1 MTPSPHREPSVNRRP
16 TLLAAIALTAAA
28 ALSLSAC
35 GSDDSSKDKDKDNDK
50 IAGADTGSEKS
61 ASPSASA
68 SAAAGRPKIEL
79 PSDLKHTFT
88 PEGSDDAVQNAVLKD
103 NAEFIR
109 ALDAAI
115 VAQNP
120 RLPAL
125 EFYTEGEGAVAAE
138 QWVKAFTD
146 AGWTVTGAVRYF
158 DRQVTV
164 SSKDAASLS
173 YCADESKGFSK
184 VIKTGELKGTKV
196 TKDSYVAYGA
206 QVEKN
211 QEGVWE
217 LVKIVSTE
225 GADRCQP

>member
-1 MTPSPHREPSVNRRP
+1 MNRRP

-35 GSDDSSKDKDKDNDK
+35 GSDDSSKDKDNDK
-50 IAGADTGSEKS
+50 IAGADTGNDKS

-68 SAAAGRPKIEL
+68 PAVVGRPKIEL
-79 PSDLKHTFT
+79 PSDITLTFT
-88 PEGSDDAVQNAVLKD
+88 PEQESDAVQTAVLKD

-109 ALDAAI
+109 ALNAAI

-125 EFYTEGEGAVAAE
+125 EYYTEGEGAVAAQE
-138 QWVKAFTD
+138 WVGAFKD
-146 AGWTVTGAVRYF
+146 AGWTVTGTVRYF

-164 SSKDAASLS
+164 NSKNSASLS
-173 YCADESKGFSK
+173 YCGDESKGFSK
-184 VIKTGELKGTKV
+184 VIKTKELKGTKV
-196 TKDSYVAYGA
+196 TKDSYTAYGV
-206 QVEKN
+206 QLQKN
-211 QEGVWE
+211 KQGVWE
-217 LVKIVSTE
+217 LVKISSTQ

>member
-1 MTPSPHREPSVNRRP
+1 VKRSS
-16 TLLAAIALTAAA
+16 LLVAIALTAAA

-35 GSDDSSKDKDKDNDK
+35 GSSDSGSSTDDGKT
-50 IAGADTGSEKS
+50 AGADVGSTKS
-61 ASPSASA
+61 ASPSASVAA
-68 SAAAGRPKIEL
+68 SGERPKIGL
-79 PSDLKHTFT
+79 PSHVTHTFT
-88 PEGSDDAVQNAVLKD
+88 PEQSDDAVENAVLKD

-109 ALDAAI
+109 ALDVAI
-115 VAQNP
+115 VEQNP

-146 AGWTVTGAVRYF
+146 AGWTITGAVRYF

-164 SSKDAASLS
+164 NSKTTASLT

-196 TKDSYVAYGA
+196 TKDSYIAYGV

-211 QEGVWE
+211 RKGVWE
-217 LVKIVSTE
+217 LMKIVSTE

>member
-35 GSDDSSKDKDKDNDK
+35 GSDDSSKDKDNDK
-50 IAGADTGSEKS
+50 IAGADTGEEKS

-68 SAAAGRPKIEL
+68 AAAGRPKIEL
-79 PSDLKHTFT
+79 PSDLTHTFT
-88 PEGSDDAVQNAVLKD
+88 PEGSDDAVKNAVLKD

-125 EFYTEGEGAVAAE
+125 EFYTEGEGAVSAE
-138 QWVKAFTD
+138 RWVKAFSD
-146 AGWTVTGAVRYF
+146 VGWTITGSVRYF

-164 SSKDAASLS
+164 SSKNTASLS
-173 YCADESKGFSK
+173 YCADESKAFSK
-184 VIKTGELKGTKV
+184 VIKTEEIKKTKV
-196 TKDSYVAYGA
+196 TKKSYVAYGV

-211 QEGVWE
+211 GEGVWE
-217 LVKIVSTE
+217 LMKIASTR
-225 GADRCQP
+225 GADRCQR

>member
-1 MTPSPHREPSVNRRP
+1 MNRRP
-16 TLLAAIALTAAA
+16 TLLAAIALTATA
-28 ALSLSAC
+28 ALTLSAC
-35 GSDDSSKDKDKDNDK
+35 GSDDSSKDKDNDK
-50 IAGADTGSEKS
+50 IAGADTGKEKS
-61 ASPSASA
+61 ASPSAPA
-68 SAAAGRPKIEL
+68 SAAGRPKIEL
-79 PSDLKHTFT
+79 PSDVTHTFS
-88 PEGSDDAVQNAVLKD
+88 PEESEDAVKNAVLKD
-103 NAEFIR
+103 NAELIR

-138 QWVKAFTD
+138 EWVKAFTD
-146 AGWTVTGAVRYF
+146 AGWTVTGTVRYF

-164 SSKDAASLS
+164 NSKNAASLS

-184 VIKTGELKGTKV
+184 VIKTGERKGTKV
-196 TKDSYVAYGA
+196 TKDSYVAYGV

-211 QEGVWE
+211 SKGVWE